1 MPTFEVLLA
10 GFLGGALRAY
20 LGSRK
25 YSTQKEHIVSIIALG
40 IVGAV
45 CAAAFLWLSTFPSI
59 RIAALAAAVA
69 GYVGADVIEG
79 LYKLRI
85 RRGGSLT

>member
-10 GFLGGALRAY
+10 GFLGGALRAWV
-20 LGSRK
+20 GNRK
-25 YSTQKEHIVSIIALG
+25 YGTQKEQLVSLITLG

-59 RIAALAAAVA
+59 RIVALAAVVA
-69 GYVGADVIEG
+69 GYAGADVIEG

-85 RRGGSLT
+85 RRGGSLI